1 MVTDEAK
8 AIYELRGGVAE
19 TVNAEAKHH
28 RGLDQIL
35 VRGWA
40 KSLGCAALFALTYNV
55 LRMITLG
62 A

>member
-1 MVTDEAK
+1 MGTDEAK
-8 AIYELRGGVAE
+8 KIYKQRGATAE

-28 RGLDQIL
+28 RGLAQL
-35 VRGWA
+35 PLRGLTKA
-40 KSLGCAALFALTYNV
+40 LGCASLFALTYNI